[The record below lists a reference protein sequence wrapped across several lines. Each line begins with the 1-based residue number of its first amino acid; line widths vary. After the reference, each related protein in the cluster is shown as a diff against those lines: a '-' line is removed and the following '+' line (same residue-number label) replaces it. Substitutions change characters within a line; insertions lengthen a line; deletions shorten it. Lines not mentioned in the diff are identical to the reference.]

1 VQSVDDHEAAHHTR
15 VHPSPQVAVRLDDDH
30 RARDSDEDA
39 DDQDRDRPT
48 PGGDEAA
55 RRHTG
60 RHGAGLPASSVV
72 ATTEAAAT
80 VVATTEAAA
89 TVVVPAATDAEE
101 LPLRERRYLAARGGM
116 LRGGQDPAF
125 LDVLVEGVLDQHEA
139 QALAGHGPDLPQR
152 QADRADQHDL
162 VVGGVVYSATEW
174 EPDGEGGVRWI
185 GDGGV
190 QDCSVEEEV
199 EAPSQTPS
207 AGEEREVPRAVR
219 LAGMFGGPMYGP
231 PAPDGTTA
239 HDPQQ
244 RQPRRN
250 DQVGGGGTAGHR
262 RGHDPTRE
270 QGQEFGR

>member
-1 VQSVDDHEAAHHTR
+1 MSEHDQLPE
-15 VHPSPQVAVRLDDDH
+15 QH
-30 RARDSDEDA
+30 RAYVRARANVLSSAERSTAALDA
-39 DDQDRDRPT
+39 LV
-48 PGGDEAA
+48 A
-55 RRHTG
+55 RG
-60 RHGAGLPASSVV
+60 Y
-72 ATTEAAAT
+72 
-80 VVATTEAAA
+80 
-89 TVVVPAATDAEE
+89 TDAEE

-162 VVGGVVYSATEW
+162 VVGGVAYSATEW
-174 EPDGEGGVRWI
+174 EPDGDGGVRWI
-185 GDGGV
+185 GGAGV
-190 QDCSVEEEV
+190 QDCSLEEEV

-231 PAPDGTTA
+231 PGPGGTTA
-239 HDPQQ
+239 HDPQR
-244 RQPRRN
+244 RQPRRA

-262 RGHDPTRE
+262 RGHEPTRE

>member
-1 VQSVDDHEAAHHTR
+1 MSEHDQLPE
-15 VHPSPQVAVRLDDDH
+15 QH
-30 RARDSDEDA
+30 RAYVRARANVLSCAERSTAALDA
-39 DDQDRDRPT
+39 LV
-48 PGGDEAA
+48 A
-55 RRHTG
+55 RG
-60 RHGAGLPASSVV
+60 V
-72 ATTEAAAT
+72 
-80 VVATTEAAA
+80 
-89 TVVVPAATDAEE
+89 TDAEE

-139 QALAGHGPDLPQR
+139 QVLAGHGPDLPQR

-162 VVGGVVYSATEW
+162 VVGGVAYSATEW
-174 EPDGEGGVRWI
+174 EPDAEGGVRWI
-185 GDGGV
+185 GGGGE
-190 QDCSVEEEV
+190 QDCSWEEEV
-199 EAPSQTPS
+199 EEFLEVQAPSQTPS
-207 AGEEREVPRAVR
+207 AGEEGEVSRAVR

-239 HDPQQ
+239 HDPQR

-262 RGHDPTRE
+262 RGHEPTRE

>member
-1 VQSVDDHEAAHHTR
+1 MSDPDQLPE
-15 VHPSPQVAVRLDDDH
+15 QH
-30 RARDSDEDA
+30 RAYVLARANVLSCAERSTAALDA
-39 DDQDRDRPT
+39 LV
-48 PGGDEAA
+48 A
-55 RRHTG
+55 RG
-60 RHGAGLPASSVV
+60 V
-72 ATTEAAAT
+72 
-80 VVATTEAAA
+80 
-89 TVVVPAATDAEE
+89 TDAEE

-116 LRGGQDPAF
+116 LRRGEDPAF

-139 QALAGHGPDLPQR
+139 RALAGHGPDLPQR

-162 VVGGVVYSATEW
+162 VVGGVAYNATEW
-174 EPDGEGGVRWI
+174 EPDAEGGVRYL
-185 GDGGV
+185 GGGGE
-190 QDCSVEEEV
+190 QDCSLEEEV

-231 PAPDGTTA
+231 PAPGGTTA
-239 HDPQQ
+239 HDPQR

-262 RGHDPTRE
+262 RGHEPTRE

>member
-1 VQSVDDHEAAHHTR
+1 MSEPDQLPE
-15 VHPSPQVAVRLDDDH
+15 QH
-30 RARDSDEDA
+30 RAYVLARANVLSCAERSTAALDA
-39 DDQDRDRPT
+39 LV
-48 PGGDEAA
+48 A
-55 RRHTG
+55 RG
-60 RHGAGLPASSVV
+60 V
-72 ATTEAAAT
+72 
-80 VVATTEAAA
+80 
-89 TVVVPAATDAEE
+89 TDAEE

-125 LDVLVEGVLDQHEA
+125 LDVLVEGVLGQHEA
-139 QALAGHGPDLPQR
+139 QALAGHGPDLPEG

-185 GDGGV
+185 GGGGV

-231 PAPDGTTA
+231 PASGGTTA
-239 HDPQQ
+239 HDPQR

-250 DQVGGGGTAGHR
+250 DQVGGGGAAGHR
-262 RGHDPTRE
+262 RGHEPTRE